1 MKIAYFIN
9 TFNSINWGGQAT
21 SNAIKYMLSKV
32 YPEAEFVP
40 MNMPSLPFKKMKV
53 LRSVYEKKLVE
64 AIMSDDMENVQFYL
78 KKMNVPSTIF
88 QDYTHICF
96 NGEGAVHARSGHI
109 RVFMG
114 LLYMAK
120 KQQKVV
126 AAINQ
131 TIDLAGDKQLEAV
144 LAKVYNMLDFVSVR
158 EPLSLTYARSIGI
171 ESVQLIPDAVYGLPR
186 LTNEEIEE
194 TLARYDLQPHY
205 IAITGS
211 SILKRDKTSL
221 RHMRKVLQFIR
232 ERYSQP
238 MIFMANAKT
247 DIWLAHK
254 LKDEFHFRI
263 IEPPVKYI
271 DAMAIISRASL
282 VVGGR
287 QHPNIFAYMYQVPYI
302 PFKGNTFKNDGV
314 ATLQKYPLMPLSWDI
329 SQVAFNKA
337 AAQLEGYSDFSDI
350 EIENFDIFRS
360 AKAPVPMKKVAIVV
374 TNLASSGA
382 EKIALTQAKLFK
394 EHGHE
399 VVLFLVDNVKEYDTE
414 DCEFPIETLTSGKN
428 TYKVLGKVGDRI
440 YAEILQKK
448 MQDYGGF
455 DIIISNLPR
464 ADRVVKLLNHPN
476 KYYVIHTSY
485 KTELEKFANRR
496 GQKKSRLYQYLYANE
511 KIITVA
517 NAIIDDFDNLRIP
530 YKQAITI
537 YNPFSFEYIREK
549 GKEEI
554 DLDFEYIISP
564 TAFRKEK
571 RYDIMLD
578 AFKMLE
584 HDIKLVIL
592 ANRDSRLEAMIKERE
607 LEDRVVI
614 LGFQQNPY
622 KYIKNAKL
630 LVLSSEREGLP
641 TVVIESLIL
650 GTPVVA
656 TDCPTGPSEI
666 LTGDLEKWLVP
677 MEDPKALAEK
687 IDEALESEIVIDET
701 LLNKFNKKTIYE
713 QFEALL

>member
-21 SNAIKYMLSKV
+21 SNAIKYMLSQA
-32 YPEAEFVP
+32 YPKAEFIP
-40 MNMPSLPFKKMKV
+40 MNMPVLPFKKMKV
-53 LRSVYEKKLVE
+53 LRAVYEKKLVE
-64 AIMSDDMENVQFYL
+64 AIMEDDMENVLFYL
-78 KKMNVPSTIF
+78 KKMNIPSTIF
-88 QDYTHICF
+88 SDFTHICF
-96 NGEGAVHARSGHI
+96 NGEGAVHAKSGHI
-109 RVFMG
+109 RLFMG
-114 LLYMAK
+114 LLYIAK
-120 KQQKVV
+120 KQKKIV
-126 AAINQ
+126 AAVNQ
-131 TIDLAGDKQLEAV
+131 TIDLAGDKTLEAV
-144 LAKVYNMLDFVSVR
+144 LSKVYNMLDFVSVR
-158 EPLSLTYARSIGI
+158 EPISLSYAKSIGI
-171 ESVQLIPDAVYGLPR
+171 KKVELIPDAVYGLPV
-186 LTNEEIEE
+186 LSNDEIDKIVQAYKLPDE
-194 TLARYDLQPHY
+194 Y
-205 IAITGS
+205 IAVTGS
-211 SILKRDKTSL
+211 SILKRDKKSL
-221 RHMRKVLQFIR
+221 RAMRKVLTYITQC
-232 ERYSQP
+232 YSQD
-238 MIFMANAKT
+238 ILFMANAKT

-254 LKDEFHFRI
+254 LKEEFHFRI

-271 DAMAIISRASL
+271 DAMGIIARAKL

-287 QHPNIFAYMYQVPYI
+287 QHPNIFSYIYQVPYI

-314 ATLQKYPLMPLSWDI
+314 VELQKYPLKPLSWEVSRREFEKAVETI
-329 SQVAFNKA
+329 KNYHAFRA
-337 AAQLEGYSDFSDI
+337 IG
-350 EIENFDIFRS
+350 IENFDIFDT
-360 AKAPVPMKKVAIVV
+360 AAEDMKKVAIVV

-382 EKIALTQAKLFK
+382 EKIALSQAKLFK

-414 DCEFPIETLTSGKN
+414 ECEFPIETLTSGKN

-448 MQDYGGF
+448 MQKYGGF
-455 DIIISNLPR
+455 DIVISNLPR
-464 ADRVVKLLNHPN
+464 ADRVVKLIDHPN
-476 KYYVIHTSY
+476 KYFVIHTSY

-496 GQKKSRLYQYLYANE
+496 GQKKSKLYQYLYANE

-517 NAIIDDFDNLRIP
+517 NAIIDDFDNLKIP
-530 YKQAITI
+530 YKQALTI
-537 YNPFSFEYIREK
+537 YNPFSFEYIRKK
-549 GKEEI
+549 GEENT

-578 AFKMLE
+578 AFKMLK

-592 ANRDSRLEAMIKERE
+592 ANRDSRLEAMIKERG
-607 LEDRVVI
+607 LEERVVI

-622 KYIKNAKL
+622 KYIKQAKL

-656 TDCPTGPSEI
+656 TNCPTGPSEI
-666 LTGDLEKWLVP
+666 LTGGLEKWLVP

-687 IDEALESEIVIDET
+687 IDEALESEIEIDESV
-701 LLNKFNKKTIYE
+701 LDKFNKETIYQ
-713 QFEALL
+713 QFKALL

>member
-1 MKIAYFIN
+1 MRIAYFIN

-21 SNAIKYMLSKV
+21 SNAIKYMLSQT
-32 YPEAEFVP
+32 YPDAEFVP
-40 MNMPSLPFKKMKV
+40 MNMPALPFKKMKV
-53 LRSVYEKKLVE
+53 LRSVYERKLVE
-64 AIMSDDMENVQFYL
+64 AIMQDDLENVKFYL
-78 KKMNVPSTIF
+78 KRMNVPSTIF
-88 QDYTHICF
+88 QDFTHICF
-96 NGEGAVHARSGHI
+96 NGEGAVHAKSGHI

-120 KQQKVV
+120 RQHKIV
-126 AAINQ
+126 AAVNQ
-131 TIDLAGDKQLEAV
+131 TVDLAGDKQLEAV
-144 LAKVYNMLDFVSVR
+144 LTKVYNMLDFVSVR
-158 EPLSLTYARSIGI
+158 EPLSLSYVQSMGI
-171 ESVQLIPDAVYGLPR
+171 NHVHLIPDAVYGLPR
-186 LTNEEIEE
+186 LSEPKIAKIVHSYALPE
-194 TLARYDLQPHY
+194 RY
-205 IAITGS
+205 IAVTGS
-211 SILKRDKTSL
+211 SILKRDKSSL
-221 RHMRKVLQFIR
+221 RYMRKILQYIID
-232 ERYSQP
+232 RYTLP
-238 MIFMANAKT
+238 IVFMANAKT

-254 LKDEFHFRI
+254 LKEEFGFLI

-271 DAMAIISRASL
+271 DAMAVISRASL
-282 VVGGR
+282 VIGGR
-287 QHPNIFAYMYQVPYI
+287 QHPNIFAYIYHVPYI

-314 ATLQKYPLMPLSWDI
+314 AKLQHYPLMPLPWNVSETEFNTAI
-329 SQVAFNKA
+329 EKVANCQNFN
-337 AAQLEGYSDFSDI
+337 DI
-350 EIENFDIFRS
+350 EIQNFDIFHS
-360 AKAPVPMKKVAIVV
+360 IKVSMKKVAIVV

-399 VVLFLVDNVKEYDTE
+399 VVLFLVDNVKEYETE

-448 MQDYGGF
+448 MQEYGGF

-517 NAIIDDFDNLRIP
+517 NAIIDDFDNLKIP
-530 YKQAITI
+530 YRQALTI

-549 GKEEI
+549 GKEKI

-584 HDIKLVIL
+584 HNIKLVIL
-592 ANRDSRLEAMIKERE
+592 ANRDSRLEAMIKERS

-622 KYIKNAKL
+622 KYIKNARL

-656 TDCPTGPSEI
+656 TNCPTGPSEI

-687 IDEALESEIVIDET
+687 IDEALESEIKIDEKI
-701 LLNKFNKKTIYE
+701 LDKFNKKTIYK
-713 QFEALL
+713 QFKALL